1 MRSCLAASA
10 SAPVVDFPSSESHSG
25 ISLDVPYTGAV
36 YLPFRRISLPSA
48 PSLVHR
54 QSIVSTASFDSLPEE
69 PGSIGINASSPISPL
84 PRSPDRP
91 GFRNQHSSELARRAG
106 RRQSV
111 RVVDPNLE
119 TKRRR
124 VITEF
129 CETEKSYV
137 DGLELI
143 HSVSVDLM

>member
-1 MRSCLAASA
+1 MRA
-10 SAPVVDFPSSESHSG
+10 
-25 ISLDVPYTGAV
+25 
-36 YLPFRRISLPSA
+36 A
-48 PSLVHR
+48 PSRLCPEVPIDQGSEISIHR
-54 QSIVSTASFDSLPEE
+54 NWPE
-69 PGSIGINASSPISPL
+69 G
-84 PRSPDRP
+84 
-91 GFRNQHSSELARRAG
+91 QG